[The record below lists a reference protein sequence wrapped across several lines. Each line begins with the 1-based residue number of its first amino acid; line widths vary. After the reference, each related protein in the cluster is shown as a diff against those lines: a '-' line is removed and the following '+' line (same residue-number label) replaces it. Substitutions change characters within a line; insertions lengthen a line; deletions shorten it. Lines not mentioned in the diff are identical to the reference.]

1 MEDTCK
7 QQDYL
12 KEIYTLLLEGSLR
25 SIPFNIALASLLG
38 IDLYANG
45 APGTALILWYLCM
58 VIVAVYRWCYS
69 KIALNRTHINAVM
82 TKIYHFTFLV
92 FLTSIV
98 WGAAYFL
105 FTPHVTLMHE
115 FIIILVLGGMSAGA
129 VASLSVYLPAYYA
142 YIIPM
147 FAPII
152 FYNFYSLQLDRI
164 ILSFMCLLFLFMLM
178 VTAKINALLLLNNI
192 KVTKENSWLIKRLSS
207 TNASLE
213 ETNEK
218 LMTSIEEIRMMSIT
232 DPLTGLYNRRHF
244 NIMLKNEIDRAKRNK
259 QTVHL
264 ILIDVDNFKSINDTF
279 GHPAGD
285 DFLIKVAN
293 SLKQTLRRA
302 NDTVY
307 RLGGDEFAVTMVNMD
322 PEQAET
328 FCNEIQDQFKNDIK
342 NKQVSLSIGII
353 SISPDFSSDIK
364 DIIASADKTLYQ
376 AKNEG
381 RNRVIAIRL

>member
-1 MEDTCK
+1 MDNK
-7 QQDYL
+7 QDYV
-12 KEIYTLLLEGSLR
+12 KEIYTLLLESSLR

-38 IDLYANG
+38 IDLYTSG
-45 APGTALILWYLCM
+45 APGLTLTGWYLCIVM
-58 VIVAVYRWCYS
+58 ISVIRWCYS
-69 KIALNRTHINAVM
+69 KIELNKTNNAVLM
-82 TKIYHFTFLV
+82 KKIHRFTFLV
-92 FLTSIV
+92 SITSII
-98 WGAAYFL
+98 WGTAYFL
-105 FTPHVTLMHE
+105 FTPHLSLMQE

-147 FAPII
+147 FLPVI
-152 FYNFYSLQLDRI
+152 FYNFSSFQLDRI
-164 ILSFMCLLFLFMLM
+164 ILSFMCLLFLLMLM

-207 TNASLE
+207 ANTNLE
-213 ETNEK
+213 EANEK

-244 NIMLKNEIDRAKRNK
+244 NLMLKNEIDRAKRNK

-264 ILIDVDNFKSINDTF
+264 ILIDVDNFKYINDTY
-279 GHPAGD
+279 GHPTGD

-293 SLKQTLRRA
+293 SLKQSLRRA
-302 NDTVY
+302 NDTIY
-307 RLGGDEFAVTMVNMD
+307 RLGGDEFAVTLINMD
-322 PEQAET
+322 SEQAKSV
-328 FCNEIQDQFKNDIK
+328 CHEIQDQFNNDVN
-342 NKQVSLSIGII
+342 NKQVSLSIGVI

-364 DIIASADKTLYQ
+364 NIIASADKTLYQ

-381 RNRVIAIRL
+381 RNRIIAIRLQ